1 MHVQVLEK
9 ENSLLNQ
16 EKVGTIKMGAELK
29 LQIITEGQ
37 FLIRMAYSVLRSPE
51 DKADLI
57 DACQTRMKYLGKVQ
71 NMRGFSEFMFRDK
84 PVSTQIRQAEKIGKG
99 FVLVLHES

>member
-29 LQIITEGQ
+29 L
-37 FLIRMAYSVLRSPE
+37 
-51 DKADLI
+51 
-57 DACQTRMKYLGKVQ
+57 
-71 NMRGFSEFMFRDK
+71 
-84 PVSTQIRQAEKIGKG
+84 
-99 FVLVLHES
+99 